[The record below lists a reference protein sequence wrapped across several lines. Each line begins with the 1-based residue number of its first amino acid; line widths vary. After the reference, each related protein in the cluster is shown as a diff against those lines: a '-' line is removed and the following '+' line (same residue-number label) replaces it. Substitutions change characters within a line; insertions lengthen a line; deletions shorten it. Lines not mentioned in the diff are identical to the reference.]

1 MKTLR
6 PAGGAD
12 FGRFSP
18 DGRFLAVGDLA
29 GRVQVFATATWKPV
43 TPSFCRRQGDLGGVH
58 PGRPNARHREH
69 RRNRPPLGRRRAAR
83 RSARRCPASPTRVVP
98 IFTPDDTHLIAAQ
111 ENGHGR
117 LALGQFIVGPLSDSL
132 GRRRPLMAG
141 IMLHIAAS
149 VLCMLAPNLVV
160 LGLARVLQ
168 GVGAAAAM
176 VVAIA
181 VVGDLFA
188 DNAAATV
195 LSRLM
200 LVLGVAPVVAP
211 SLGAAVLLHGSWH
224 WVFAA
229 LVVLAGALLL
239 VAALA
244 LPETLPPS
252 HRRPLRVRGIAAT
265 YVELLRDKRFV
276 ILVLVAAL
284 GMSGLFAY
292 IAGASFVL
300 QGTYGLDQQAF
311 ALVFGAGAVALI
323 GATQFNVV
331 LLRRFSPQTITLW
344 ALAAALLAGG
354 VFVGSLRG
362 ACRRVGRFRRAGVGD
377 PRRDGPCHSQRSC
390 RRAVPASRCRGNRG
404 RAAGRRAVRS
414 RCRGGP
420 AGRGARKR
428 RVGAVGG
435 DGRRACSSRCCA
447 LLAVGA
453 STTDDADDTDVTWM
467 WARSPI
473 RRSCRGRDRSVPS

>member
-1 MKTLR
+1 MAISPAVDVKTPSRTRMIVVLGVMVALGPLTIDMYL
-6 PAGGAD
+6 PALPKIAD
-12 FGRFSP
+12 
-18 DGRFLAVGDLA
+18 DLAVSSSVVQLTLTGTLA
-29 GRVQVFATATWKPV
+29 G
-43 TPSFCRRQGDLGGVH
+43 
-58 PGRPNARHREH
+58 
-69 RRNRPPLGRRRAAR
+69 
-83 RSARRCPASPTRVVP
+83 
-98 IFTPDDTHLIAAQ
+98 
-111 ENGHGR
+111 
-117 LALGQFIVGPLSDSL
+117 LALGQLIVGPLSDSL

-141 IMLHIAAS
+141 IVLHIAAS
-149 VLCMLAPNLVV
+149 VLCMLAPNLAV

-168 GVGAAAAM
+168 GAGAAAAM

-188 DNAAATV
+188 ESAAATV

-229 LVVLAGALLL
+229 LVVLAGVLLG
-239 VAALA
+239 VAALG
-244 LPETLPPS
+244 LPETLPLS

-265 YVELLRDKRFV
+265 YAELLRDRRFV

-300 QGTYGLDQQAF
+300 QGTYGLDQQSF

-354 VFVGSLRG
+354 VFVGLSVADVGGLAGFVVPVWAILG
-362 ACRRVGRFRRAGVGD
+362 AMGLVIPNA
-377 PRRDGPCHSQRSC
+377 P
-390 RRAVPASRCRGNRG
+390 AVALSRHPD
-404 RAAGRRAVRS
+404 AAGTAAALLGAAQFGLGAAVA
-414 RCRGGP
+414 P
-420 AGRGARKR
+420 L
-428 RVGAVGG
+428 VGVLGNDELALSVVMAVSVLV
-435 DGRRACSSRCCA
+435 ALLA
-447 LLAVGA
+447 LLAVGV
-453 STTDDADDTDVTWM
+453 STSDNADDTVIEGALADP
-467 WARSPI
+467 A
-473 RRSCRGRDRSVPS
+473 

>member
-1 MKTLR
+1 MIIVLGVMVALGPLTIDMYLPALPKIADDLSVSSSVVQLTLT
-6 PAGGAD
+6 GT
-12 FGRFSP
+12 
-18 DGRFLAVGDLA
+18 LA
-29 GRVQVFATATWKPV
+29 G
-43 TPSFCRRQGDLGGVH
+43 
-58 PGRPNARHREH
+58 
-69 RRNRPPLGRRRAAR
+69 
-83 RSARRCPASPTRVVP
+83 
-98 IFTPDDTHLIAAQ
+98 
-111 ENGHGR
+111 
-117 LALGQFIVGPLSDSL
+117 LALGQLIVGPLSDSL

-141 IMLHIAAS
+141 IVLHIAAS
-149 VLCMLAPNLVV
+149 ILCVLAPNLVV

-168 GVGAAAAM
+168 GAGAAAAM

-181 VVGDLFA
+181 VVGDLFS

-211 SLGAAVLLHGSWH
+211 SLGAAVLLRGSWH
-224 WVFAA
+224 WVFVA
-229 LVVLAGALLL
+229 LVVLAGVLLL

-265 YVELLRDKRFV
+265 YAELLRDKRFV

-331 LLRRFSPQTITLW
+331 LLKRFSPQAITLW

-354 VFVGSLRG
+354 VFVGI
-362 ACRRVGRFRRAGVGD
+362 AVAGVGGLAGFVT
-377 PRRDGPCHSQRSC
+377 PVWAILAAMGLVIPNAP
-390 RRAVPASRCRGNRG
+390 AVALSRHPD
-404 RAAGRRAVRS
+404 AAGTAAALLGAAQFGLGAAVA
-414 RCRGGP
+414 P
-420 AGRGARKR
+420 L
-428 RVGAVGG
+428 VGVLGNDELALAAVM
-435 DGRRACSSRCCA
+435 AVSALVALLA
-447 LLAVGA
+447 LLAVGV
-453 STTDDADDTDVTWM
+453 STSDDAGETVSDE
-467 WARSPI
+467 ALAEPA
-473 RRSCRGRDRSVPS
+473 